1 MKLYKSAGVNPL
13 GGCLPMLLQMPIL
26 LAFFYFFPSS
36 FELRQES
43 FLWVKDL
50 ATYDEFFKF
59 GFEIPILGWDHLSLM
74 CILMTV
80 STLIYTYMNN
90 QISGVTG
97 QMKYI
102 GYIMPI
108 MFLGFLNSYP
118 AGLNRSEEH
127 TSELQ
132 SLMRISYA
140 VFCFKK

>member
-59 GFEIPILGWDHLSLM
+59 GFEIPILGWDHLRLM

-80 STLIYTYMNN
+80 STLIYTYINN
-90 QISGVTG
+90 QI
-97 QMKYI
+97 
-102 GYIMPI
+102 
-108 MFLGFLNSYP
+108 
-118 AGLNRSEEH
+118 RSEEH
-127 TSELQ
+127 RSECQ
-132 SLMRISYA
+132 SLMLLSYA
-140 VFCFKK
+140 VFCLKTKKSTLLTIQIIYNI